1 MTYAT
6 HSDIVELY
14 SAEALIVAD
23 RDGDGEAEA
32 AAIGR
37 ALSMASAEIDTYVS
51 VRYGLPLPST
61 PEILRQWCVDIAC
74 YRLAQT
80 ADVLTEELRRRYEDA
95 LAALKRLAKGE
106 QALVFPVDPDA
117 DPEEEPVDNSPRPI
131 VAGGPARLFSRE
143 KLREF

>member
-1 MTYAT
+1 MPYAT
-6 HSDIVELY
+6 QSDIVELY

-23 RDGDGEAEA
+23 RDRDGEPDAV
-32 AAIGR
+32 AIAR
-37 ALSMASAEIDTYVS
+37 ALSMASAEIDTHVS
-51 VRYGLPLPST
+51 VRYPLPLPST

-80 ADVLTEELRRRYEDA
+80 GDVLTDELRRRYDDTISSLERVA
-95 LAALKRLAKGE
+95 VGK

-131 VAGGPARLFSRE
+131 VVAGPERLFSRE
-143 KLREF
+143 KLRGF